1 MGAPD
6 GASGDAA
13 LVITAYG
20 ERSMDV
26 LGRLSIPER
35 LAALAGLA
43 ATIASLAGFVPGLYR
58 DPRVVVA
65 QSHGYDAG
73 NLFAVIVLGLALR
86 ASARGSLRGRLLAIG
101 ALGCLVYSYVTY
113 AFVIVLNPA
122 TLLYI
127 AVLAFGG
134 WSFAA
139 GLASV
144 DERQTESTV
153 GLHVPRRTTAIF
165 LLLVAVVFAFNW
177 LGQIVGSVTSGQ
189 LPPELRAAGW
199 PMNPVYVLDLGFV
212 LPLMGLASVRLLA
225 RRPAGV
231 RLAVPLLVFLPLLAL
246 SILAM
251 AVSGAADR
259 QALEPVVLA
268 IFAAVAL
275 VSTALAW
282 FALDPRPRNATD
294 TTPGYAPLG
303 RA

>member
-144 DERQTESTV
+144 DEPEMQSTV
-153 GLHVPRRTTAIF
+153 GLHVQRRTTAIF
-165 LLLVAVVFAFNW
+165 LLLVAVLFAFNW

-189 LPPELRAAGW
+189 LPAELRAAGW

-212 LPLMGLASVRLLA
+212 LPLMALAGVRLLA
-225 RRPAGV
+225 GRPVGF

-246 SILAM
+246 SIMAM
-251 AVSGAADR
+251 AVSGAADG

-275 VSTALAW
+275 ASAALAW
-282 FALDPRPRNATD
+282 VALDPRPQSATD
-294 TTPGYAPLG
+294 TTAGYARPG
-303 RA
+303 GA